1 MYREKKRYPKGDI
14 NFEISFRIAGI
25 LMNENIVKKIII
37 YILKIINA

>member
-25 LMNENIVKKIII
+25 LMNENIVKKNN
-37 YILKIINA
+37 YIHPQDY